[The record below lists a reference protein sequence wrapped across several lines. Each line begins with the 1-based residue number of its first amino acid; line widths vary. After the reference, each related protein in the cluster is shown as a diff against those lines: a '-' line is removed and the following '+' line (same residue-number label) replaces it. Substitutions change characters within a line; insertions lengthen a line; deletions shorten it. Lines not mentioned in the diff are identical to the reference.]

1 MSDETRRE
9 PTQASDT
16 KATRREPASDARSP
30 AATTREGGETGGWR
44 IPRLISS
51 RFTLEREFD
60 ARGNEA
66 DAFLVKNSDTM
77 LFAKVYRRGIRPN
90 SEVLERLNT
99 AAPEHVIRLV
109 EAGFSDEDHC
119 FYELMEYAELGTLGD
134 LVTVEGPKLDSD
146 LLLRILKELD
156 DAMQHIHG
164 LDIEHRDLKP
174 DNILVR
180 SREPL
185 DLVLTDFGIASA
197 MEATHRFTSRNR
209 TVRYSPPEAISGAV
223 HRTRWDYW
231 SLGIILVE
239 LLTGRNPF
247 GDESEQVVNL
257 RLISH
262 STDELVDGVNDPAWR
277 KLCRGLLRRD
287 PNARWDSAAIR
298 KWIADPEDR
307 SLVVAEEVTPAHDQA
322 PPFMFEGRAYRSAPA
337 LGAAFAGNWTA
348 ALRRWNE
355 SPTALTQWLRND
367 LGDGAAADLLE
378 ALGKAK
384 TSNDEQMF
392 VLIGVLAP
400 EQELSFLGRPLSSA
414 TIREAAVGAV
424 KGEQAQIDWLGRLH
438 RDNILMSASRR
449 RPGDAVL
456 AEISQA
462 WNAAIG
468 RYHEQSAATRAASG
482 DAVQAPG
489 LNGAAL
495 SRLLGA
501 ATPNSKA
508 LASLRRLAAD
518 AASNDAKRRLWFQ
531 GLGDPSKADAVDA
544 LLMIQMA
551 PAAEGEVEAGRN
563 QRRERNGLLWS
574 FMGQGA
580 AVGAGFGIIWL
591 MFGLA
596 HCADGNSACSQFGW
610 GAPSLDPVDLLFVS
624 AAVIA
629 AIAILIVVN
638 ARTTAKETG
647 NG

>member
-1 MSDETRRE
+1 MSDVTRRE
-9 PTQASDT
+9 PKEKTGA
-16 KATRREPASDARSP
+16 KATRREPASGAKSP
-30 AATTREGGETGGWR
+30 SATTREGGETGGWR

-51 RFTLEREFD
+51 RFKVEREFD

-66 DAFLVKNSDTM
+66 DAFLVKGPDAL
-77 LFAKVYRRGIRPN
+77 LFAKVYRKGIQPN
-90 SEVLERLNT
+90 SEVLGRLNE

-109 EAGFSDEDHC
+109 EAGFSDEDQC

-134 LVTVEGPKLDSD
+134 LVLAEGPELNSD
-146 LLLRILKELD
+146 LVLDILKELD
-156 DAMQHIHG
+156 DAMQHVHG

-197 MEATHRFTSRNR
+197 MEATHRFTSRHR

-262 STDELVDGVNDPAWR
+262 STDELVEGVHDPAWR

-287 PNARWDSAAIR
+287 PKARWDSSAIR

-307 SLVVAEEVTPAHDQA
+307 SLVVVEEAAPTHDQA
-322 PPFMFEGRAYRSAPA
+322 PPFMFEGKAYRSAAA
-337 LGAAFAGNWTA
+337 LGSAFASNWTA

-355 SPTALTQWLRND
+355 RPADLTQWLRND
-367 LGDGAAADLLE
+367 LGEGAAADLIE

-384 TSNDEQMF
+384 SSHDEQMF
-392 VLIGVLAP
+392 ALIGVLAP
-400 EQELSFLGRPLSSA
+400 EQELSFLGRPLSSSA
-414 TIREAAVGAV
+414 IRDAALGAV
-424 KGEQAQIDWLGRLH
+424 KGEKAQIDWLVGLH

-449 RPGDAVL
+449 RSGDTGL
-456 AEISQA
+456 AEIGKA
-462 WNAAIG
+462 WNTAIE
-468 RYHEQSAATRAASG
+468 RYHEQSVAVRAASG
-482 DAVQAPG
+482 DAVQAPS
-489 LNGAAL
+489 LNGASLAT
-495 SRLLGA
+495 LLGA

-531 GLGDPSKADAVDA
+531 SLGDPAKADAAAAMLIVQ
-544 LLMIQMA
+544 LA
-551 PAAEGEVEAGRN
+551 PAAEGEVAAGRN

-574 FMGQGA
+574 FMGSGA
-580 AVGAGFGIIWL
+580 AIGTGIGIIWWLAVGSFYGGLNTNDFGIIDAIFL
-591 MFGLA
+591 
-596 HCADGNSACSQFGW
+596 
-610 GAPSLDPVDLLFVS
+610 GAT
-624 AAVIA
+624 VIA
-629 AIAILIVVN
+629 ALSTLTVVN
-638 ARTTAKETG
+638 GKTTRG
-647 NG
+647 G